1 MPRLV
6 IVWQCLNP
14 ECTTAKK
21 SLLRTADRYTL
32 SYYGM
37 ELDSKKKR
45 KVTYYKIKLLKA
57 D

>member
-45 KVTYYKIKLLKA
+45 KVTYKIKLLKA